1 MLIFCTLYMYKC
13 ACLSLVKQAHFACFS
28 HFYPGIWHF
37 VFLFQRVFFNNS
49 TGKIRIN
56 RLSKLCSSL
65 QKQVSNKSKL
75 DPPRQFSTQAIQVD
89 TNSGLLHL
97 NERKAPIRSDAHA
110 NPLVKSADTQ
120 VKQQTLFQYSQR
132 FTLENINLH
141 ADNSNI
147 YA

>member
-1 MLIFCTLYMYKC
+1 M
-13 ACLSLVKQAHFACFS
+13 
-28 HFYPGIWHF
+28 
-37 VFLFQRVFFNNS
+37 
-49 TGKIRIN
+49 IN